1 MNTLLLKELEQ
12 AAGKN
17 YVFTSSI
24 DRELYSYDATKE
36 RRVPEAVV
44 RAVDAG
50 QIARVLALCS
60 RHGIPVTPRGAGTGL
75 SGGSLPMC
83 GGVVLDC
90 SGMNKILEL
99 SPQHMVAVVQPGV
112 VNGALQQEA
121 ARYGLFFPP
130 DPASLDMSTLGG
142 NVAENAGGPRAV
154 KYGVMRDY
162 VLGLKVVLADGR
174 IMDTGGRTI
183 KNVAGYDLTRL
194 FVGSEGTLGVI
205 VEATLRLFPIP
216 EHKAAI
222 NGFFSSARAAAL
234 AVQRILTSGIRPA
247 ALEFLDNS
255 TLKAVSRMGLHVPQG
270 AQAFLLVDVDGPEEV
285 TIRHLERIR
294 SLMMDHEDRALQ
306 THASASPEE
315 YEEVWKIRRSVGPAV
330 HSLGSGCI
338 AEDIVVPLG
347 SIAAMVERTAEIAS
361 TSGLYICCY
370 GHSGDGNLHVNIVYD
385 KERQDQAKHAW
396 DTAAMI
402 FDAAIALQGSISG
415 EHGIGMIK
423 LGFLARGID
432 PVALDVMQ
440 RIRRL
445 LDPAGILNPCKALPE
460 PEAGMIPGD
469 AP

>member
-1 MNTLLLKELEQ
+1 
-12 AAGKN
+12 
-17 YVFTSSI
+17 
-24 DRELYSYDATKE
+24 
-36 RRVPEAVV
+36 
-44 RAVDAG
+44 
-50 QIARVLALCS
+50 
-60 RHGIPVTPRGAGTGL
+60 
-75 SGGSLPMC
+75 MC
-83 GGVVLDC
+83 GGIVLDL

-99 SPQHMVAVVQPGV
+99 SPEHMIAVVQPGV
-112 VNGALQQEA
+112 VNRVLQEEA

-142 NVAENAGGPRAV
+142 NLAENAGGPRAV

-162 VLGLKVVLADGR
+162 VLGLKVVLSDGR

-205 VEATLRLFPIP
+205 VEATLRLAPIP

-222 NGFFSSARAAAL
+222 NGFFPSARAAAL
-234 AVQRILTSGIRPA
+234 AVQRILTSGVRPV
-247 ALEFLDNS
+247 ALEFLDDS
-255 TLKAVSRMGLHVPQG
+255 TLKAVARMGLHIPEG
-270 AQAFLLVDVDGPEEV
+270 AHAFLLVDVDGPEEV
-285 TIRHLERIR
+285 TLRHIESIR
-294 SLMMDHEDRALQ
+294 SLMTEHEDGALQ

-347 SIAAMVERTAEIAS
+347 SIAEMVDRTSEIS
-361 TSGLYICCY
+361 SRSGLYICCY

-385 KERQDQAKHAW
+385 KEQEEQARHAW
-396 DTAAMI
+396 DTASKI

-432 PVALDVMQ
+432 PVALDTMQ

-445 LDPAGILNPCKALPE
+445 LDPAGILNPRKAIPDPE
-460 PEAGMIPGD
+460 D
-469 AP
+469 KTVSRS